1 MNQDRKD
8 VNAQVGDIN
17 EILRYNECEFK
28 LFVNYN
34 GDKKQPR
41 AHKLFADGTLRPL
54 TPRLEYQRI
63 IMWLNGFDWGLQVGL
78 QIGKESQKGAKDG
91 RKSTGTN

>member
-8 VNAQVGDIN
+8 VNAQLQDVN
-17 EILRYNECEFK
+17 VILNYRKSEFR

-34 GDKKQPR
+34 GDQRLPQ
-41 AHKLFADGTLRPL
+41 AHKLFPDGTLRSL
-54 TPRLEYQRI
+54 TPRLEYPRM

-78 QIGKESQKGAKDG
+78 QLGKESQKE
-91 RKSTGTN
+91 STKNET